1 MKPDQLASF
10 TASVEADDLLD
21 RLAQLPRRDWLTV
34 YHRFEQF
41 SGLQWGRMFTVIA
54 DASRERRLHARL
66 SDAAWDSV
74 NAELDR
80 QQERYKA
87 IIAALPKTAAGDTEY
102 RAKMDFAVRRRFAV
116 MRLREFLA
124 RTAKGRRVIEVV
136 TGLFD
141 GVMSAGSDKVDVGR
155 TTNTKAVRA
164 SSKTRVSARTDGG
177 AVSAAYKAL
186 VKTLQRK
193 EARREQAGAY
203 TPTHGEELFEAL
215 FLTLDGVVQNG
226 GLRHYLDNP
235 SGDGAERA
243 KTYLAE
249 IGAWR
254 TLAVLDEVSAHFPG
268 GVIPERQRTRVAI
281 LTAADKRMKDFND
294 PLGFAPVRYREAQ
307 EQLYARLAAY
317 VKANR
322 REFPWPGK
330 EQR

>member
-1 MKPDQLASF
+1 MKPDRIATY
-10 TASVEADDLLD
+10 TASAERSAFLNAIA
-21 RLAQLPRRDWLTV
+21 RLSRRDWLTV
-34 YHRFEQF
+34 HRRFEQF
-41 SGLQWGRMFTVIA
+41 SGPQWGRMFSVIG
-54 DASRERRLHARL
+54 DAASEWRQQAKL
-66 SDAAWDSV
+66 SDAEWDEV
-74 NAELDR
+74 NAEGER
-80 QQERYKA
+80 QQERYEA
-87 IIAALPKTAAGDTEY
+87 IIATLPKTAAGDTEY

-116 MRLREFLA
+116 IRLHAFL
-124 RTAKGRRVIEVV
+124 RQTAKGRRVIEVV

-141 GVMSAGSDKVDVGR
+141 GLVFTGSGEVDGERTANTEVGR
-155 TTNTKAVRA
+155 TPARTSAR
-164 SSKTRVSARTDGG
+164 ARTDGG
-177 AVSAAYKAL
+177 AVSAAYTAL

-294 PLGFAPVRYREAQ
+294 PLGFAPVRYRAAQ

-322 REFPWPGK
+322 REFPGPGK